1 MTPRRSTWLVVAAA
15 ATAGAGLVHAAA
27 AGSHNDDA
35 SLAWLFA
42 VTALLQLGWAA
53 IVVVRPWAW
62 LVMAGI
68 ALNAACLLTWVL
80 SRTVGL
86 FGPLAGVEDLGT
98 ADAAAALVAAVA
110 CAAAVGTLIVRSSA
124 PPRLDRPVLVVSLV
138 AIVALVVPAMVAPHT
153 HSHDDGGHEHDE
165 VAAAATA
172 PSPPHTDTDTGTD
185 AHAHDGAVAVDDSAP
200 IVSLSDARL
209 TEEQRSRAIS
219 LLVSTRAAMLA
230 RFPDRASVEA
240 AGYQWIGDGRRVGG
254 YEHFVNQEYMTD
266 GRELDADHIESIVL
280 QRQADGSETVVT
292 AMYILERGST
302 MADAPPIAGSLTTW
316 HDHQNLCWDGNGRL
330 AGIYVGG
337 QCRPGGTFRP
347 TAPMMH
353 VWLTDPPCGPF
364 AGVEGHGSEDCA
376 HSHGAA

>member
-1 MTPRRSTWLVVAAA
+1 MTARRSTWLVVAAVA
-15 ATAGAGLVHAAA
+15 SAGAGLVHAAA
-27 AGSHNDDA
+27 AGSHNDDT
-35 SLAWLFA
+35 SLAWLFSVA
-42 VTALLQLGWAA
+42 ALLQLGWAA
-53 IVVVRPWAW
+53 VVVVRPWAW
-62 LVMAGI
+62 LVVVGI

-86 FGPLAGVEDLGT
+86 FGTLAGVEDVGT
-98 ADAAAALVAAVA
+98 ADAAAALLATVA
-110 CAAAVGTLIVRSSA
+110 CAAAVGALIVRSSA
-124 PPRLDRPVLVVSLV
+124 PPRLDRSVLVVSLV
-138 AIVALVVPAMVAPHT
+138 AIVALVVPAMAAPHT
-153 HSHDDGGHEHDE
+153 HSRDDADHQHDE
-165 VAAAATA
+165 VAAAAA
-172 PSPPHTDTDTGTD
+172 PSPSHAHTD
-185 AHAHDGAVAVDDSAP
+185 APAHDDSVAVDDSAP

-209 TEEQRSRAIS
+209 TEAQRSRAIS

-230 RFPDRASVEA
+230 RFPDRARVEA
-240 AGYQWIGDGRRVGG
+240 AGYQWIGDGRRAGG
-254 YEHFVNQEYMTD
+254 YEHFVNQDYMTD
-266 GRELDADHIESIVL
+266 GRELDPDHIESIVL

-302 MADAPPIAGSLTTW
+302 MADAPAIAGTLTSW